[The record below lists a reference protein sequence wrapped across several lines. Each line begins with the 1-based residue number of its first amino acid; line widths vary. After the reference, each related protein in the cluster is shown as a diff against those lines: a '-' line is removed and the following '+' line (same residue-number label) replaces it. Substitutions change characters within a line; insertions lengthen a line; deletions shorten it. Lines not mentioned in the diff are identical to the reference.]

1 MTEYILKPVDP
12 EELDKAVRDIKYK
25 TELKEKNRNN
35 QENSVVTS
43 EELEEKIRL
52 ETYKETEIEWILQ
65 NILLLPDIRHPQSQK
80 IRMILEYIFIHPN
93 AKDAVGDF
101 IGKSNFLPVDCAAQ
115 SLYEVMCFYVKRESH
130 PSSVVNA
137 LLITIEQYRNA
148 EVCLDYVAGQLFINS
163 NYLSGLILSLIH
175 ISEPT
180 RP

>member
-1 MTEYILKPVDP
+1 M
-12 EELDKAVRDIKYK
+12 
-25 TELKEKNRNN
+25 
-35 QENSVVTS
+35 
-43 EELEEKIRL
+43 
-52 ETYKETEIEWILQ
+52 
-65 NILLLPDIRHPQSQK
+65 LPDIRHPQSQK

-163 NYLSGLILSLIH
+163 NYLSGLISRSIG
-175 ISEPT
+175 ISFHSFVRLLRVSFAQEMLKNT
-180 RP
+180 RNYSMEAIGYKSGFSNTNMFFRTFRDITGITPKNYRTGGK